1 MADEKKKGRI
11 GRWFKELGSELKKVV
26 WAKPVAVLKQTG
38 VVFAVVGFFLLA
50 VWLIDFGLMQLYHL
64 LISNLV

>member
-38 VVFAVVGFFLLA
+38 AVFAVVGFFLLA

>member
-26 WAKPVAVLKQTG
+26 WAKPASVIKQTG
-38 VVFAVVGFFLLA
+38 VVFAVVGFFI
-50 VWLIDFGLMQLYHL
+50 VTVFLIDRGLYELYKL